1 MENKQLDLYLEKARN
16 SLDKRL
22 NAYFE
27 MCRTLDDTKQLSIF
41 EDIELN
47 IEKIKIPKSLV
58 NELTKDAVKRLLK

>member
-1 MENKQLDLYLEKARN
+1 MARN
-16 SLDKRL
+16 AIDKKF

-27 MCRTLDDTKQLSIF
+27 MCRTLDDTKQLSMF
-41 EDIELN
+41 ETIKCD